1 MRFTPKQTILLAGG
15 QHDAIYCRLVPGQI
29 WKGEIYYNEFHLYR
43 GNITLFLSLERLCE
57 LFEEVKHPW
66 LRCISTKL

>member
-1 MRFTPKQTILLAGG
+1 MRFTPKQTIFLAGG
-15 QHDAIYCRLVPGQI
+15 QCDTVYCRLVPGQI
-29 WKGEIYYNEFHLYR
+29 WKAEIYYDKFHLYR
-43 GNITLFLSLERLCE
+43 GNITLSLSPERLCE